1 MLLKCIN
8 NIEVLINN
16 TINIKHNVNLY
27 IKPELSSI
35 IKDSFNPIKIENIQ
49 TLFDL
54 DNEFYYNKIK
64 SIKEYSKSIKST
76 KKKLIDEQLKI
87 FFEIYKD
94 KSIIFGEEGLP
105 KQYYLERDE
114 INFSNYILSP
124 IGLIKNDE
132 SQDTL
137 LNKKIL
143 YNYTLIQNRDVI
155 FDSLTENNIVDL
167 SFLEGENIMNNVIIL
182 NDIVYRTIIRYV

>member
-1 MLLKCIN
+1 MKNLLDGIIPKKYVKNQKSKEVRLKLDMLLKCIN

-64 SIKEYSKSIKST
+64 SIKSIVKALNLL
-76 KKKLIDEQLKI
+76 KEID
-87 FFEIYKD
+87 
-94 KSIIFGEEGLP
+94 
-105 KQYYLERDE
+105 R
-114 INFSNYILSP
+114 
-124 IGLIKNDE
+124 
-132 SQDTL
+132 
-137 LNKKIL
+137 
-143 YNYTLIQNRDVI
+143 
-155 FDSLTENNIVDL
+155 
-167 SFLEGENIMNNVIIL
+167 
-182 NDIVYRTIIRYV
+182 